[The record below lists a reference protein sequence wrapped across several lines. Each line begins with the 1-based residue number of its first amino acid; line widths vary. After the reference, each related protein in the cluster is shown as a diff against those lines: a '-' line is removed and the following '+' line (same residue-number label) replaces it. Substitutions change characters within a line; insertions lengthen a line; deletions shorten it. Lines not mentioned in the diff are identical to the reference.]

1 MLNTARSMLKLTF
14 HSNSNAVSADSLQIS
29 ELRISGCELWSPPE
43 HPHIATY
50 FNGSWTRHG
59 RSYSTV
65 ALTGLGR
72 ILFETAAEATS
83 VSDPID
89 HFYFIGP
96 TLSVNGVAIA
106 KYLEQQDLWRGLVR
120 PMCWRAMRI
129 AGSAGICA
137 CSDESQ
143 LARLNPWQPLPGLEG
158 VPDYFSDERAEFSG
172 LPQINQRLADTAVE
186 VVGLTN
192 RYVRPAE

>member
-1 MLNTARSMLKLTF
+1 MLNPARSMLRLTF
-14 HSNSNAVSADSLQIS
+14 DSNSADSLQIS
-29 ELRISGCELWSPPE
+29 ELRISGCELWSAPE

-96 TLSVNGVAIA
+96 TLSA
-106 KYLEQQDLWRGLVR
+106 KRCCYCEVR
-120 PMCWRAMRI
+120 
-129 AGSAGICA
+129 
-137 CSDESQ
+137 
-143 LARLNPWQPLPGLEG
+143 
-158 VPDYFSDERAEFSG
+158 
-172 LPQINQRLADTAVE
+172 
-186 VVGLTN
+186 
-192 RYVRPAE
+192 